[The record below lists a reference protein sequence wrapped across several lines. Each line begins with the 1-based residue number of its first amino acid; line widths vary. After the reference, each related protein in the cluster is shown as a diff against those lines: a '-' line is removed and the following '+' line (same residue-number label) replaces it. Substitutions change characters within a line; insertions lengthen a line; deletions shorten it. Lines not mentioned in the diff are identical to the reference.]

1 MYVLPLPPGKFP
13 GWPKRSFGV
22 QRSPSHVHQGVDLYA
37 PKGTPILAI
46 SDGVAVKVKT
56 TVGPSNGKK
65 TGAGRNVVIQHPGG
79 IWSWY
84 MHLDT
89 VKIKQ
94 GQQVKAGQQI
104 GTLGNSM
111 FSDITMKSPAHL
123 HFEILNKY
131 PPGGEPKGGGIQHRL
146 NPQAFLEKQG
156 AAGAAAPRSFSAG
169 TALAVCAIG
178 FFAAQKWK
186 SHARL

>member
-1 MYVLPLPPGKFP
+1 MYVLPLPLDKFP
-13 GWPKRSFGV
+13 GWPVRSFGV
-22 QRSPSHVHQGVDLYA
+22 QRSSSHVHQGVDLYA

-46 SDGVAVKVKT
+46 SDGVAVQVRT
-56 TVGPSNGKK
+56 SLGPSNGKK

-89 VKIKQ
+89 VKIKE
-94 GQQVKAGQQI
+94 GQTVKAGQQI

-111 FSDITMKSPAHL
+111 FSDIVMKSPAHL
-123 HFEILNKY
+123 HFEIMTKY

-146 NPQAFLEKQG
+146 NPQTFLQKQG
-156 AAGAAAPRSFSAG
+156 AGSVSVSSSRGVGTLIVAAVA
-169 TALAVCAIG
+169 AVL
-178 FFAAQKWK
+178 FLKRKK
-186 SHARL
+186 S